1 MDYTRLLGDSFD
13 YTKEALWGRWTR
25 WLLLL
30 ISTIIF
36 PLIYG
41 YSVRVMSGTKPAPE
55 PEGWIRL
62 FIDGIKLIVIS
73 LVYTIPVLILDRPY
87 PFLDVLHPGLDRQRS
102 PGGIRDQLRLIGPE
116 TGHPRSSSPSSS
128 SSSSLAIVIGILST
142 FAAWSGSPGRGRWAK
157 PSGSAPSFAH
167 IGKIGWLN
175 TFIALLVME
184 HRDHDRAVR
193 SHALIPLIG
202 LAPCLI
208 LLTPAFI
215 IFSARYVALL
225 YESGPSSG

>member
-55 PEGWIRL
+55 PEGWIGL

-73 LVYTIPVLILDRPY
+73 LVYTIPV
-87 PFLDVLHPGLDRQRS
+87 FLLAAVSLLAYFIPVSMTTIPGTGTSSGL
-102 PGGIRDQLRLIGPE
+102 GPE
-116 TGHPRSSSPSSS
+116 TGILVLLALLIVFVV
-128 SSSSLAIVIGILST
+128 LAIVIGILST
-142 FAAWSGSPGRGRWAK
+142 FAMVRFSRTGKMGEAFRVRAL
-157 PSGSAPSFAH
+157 FAH

-184 HRDHDRAVR
+184 IVIMIVGFVLM
-193 SHALIPLIG
+193 LIPLIG
-202 LAPCLI
+202 WLLLI
-208 LLTPAFI
+208 LLIPAFI

-225 YESGPSSG
+225 HESGPSSG